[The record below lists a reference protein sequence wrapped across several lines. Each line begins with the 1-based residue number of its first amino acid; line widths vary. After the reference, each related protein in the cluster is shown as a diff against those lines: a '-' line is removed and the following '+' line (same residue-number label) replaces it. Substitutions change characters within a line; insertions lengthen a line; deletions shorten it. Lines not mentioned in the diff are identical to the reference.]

1 MSMFSG
7 RAGKV
12 REVLK
17 MKKLFIVLLLTCFVS
32 VLGFSGAEDVDVYAY
47 LYRASTTNS
56 AQLDILQN
64 MAEAKLTGAGEF
76 YASALRRLVSEYS
89 NIKSSTEKNA
99 AAEQAM
105 ILSALLGAEKYTPAA
120 PDLWLVVDGFSEPL
134 VRAEALMALGKI
146 RATSYLPHVI
156 RVLDN
161 LNLKPTPDRLNGERV
176 AFGAIISLEKYQDPS
191 GYLSVF
197 LASTGWYSQRIR
209 TQATKS
215 LPFIAK
221 DPSPFMLEIVKSVKY
236 DYPTKYLALQ
246 TIEKTNVDAKN
257 KSEIAV
263 AALAEGQKAVGND
276 VQLSTILAN
285 MRKQALTMINR
296 YKSNDPSLYLL
307 LRRSYTNGYDLQ
319 EKILAVNAISSQRTD
334 DAADL
339 LSEFLTALNDRLPLN
354 RDQDQL
360 IREII
365 RGLGITGRPKARTAL
380 NTVAMFDY
388 TPAIKTLAAQA
399 MSQIPN

>member
-1 MSMFSG
+1 
-7 RAGKV
+7 
-12 REVLK
+12 
-17 MKKLFIVLLLTCFVS
+17 
-32 VLGFSGAEDVDVYAY
+32 
-47 LYRASTTNS
+47 
-56 AQLDILQN
+56 
-64 MAEAKLTGAGEF
+64 
-76 YASALRRLVSEYS
+76 
-89 NIKSSTEKNA
+89 
-99 AAEQAM
+99 
-105 ILSALLGAEKYTPAA
+105 
-120 PDLWLVVDGFSEPL
+120 
-134 VRAEALMALGKI
+134 MALGRI
-146 RATSYLPHVI
+146 RAVTYLPQVI

-176 AFGAIISLEKYQDPS
+176 AFGAIISLEKFQDPS
-191 GYLSVF
+191 GYLPVF
-197 LASTGWYSQRIR
+197 LASAGWYSQRIR

-221 DPSPFMLEIVKSVKY
+221 DPSPFMIEIVKSVKY
-236 DYPTKYLALQ
+236 DYPTKFLALQ
-246 TIEKTNVDAKN
+246 TLDKTNVDNKN

-339 LSEFLTALNDRLPLN
+339 LSEFLLALNERLPLN

-365 RGLGITGRPKARTAL
+365 RGLGITGRPRARTAL
-380 NTVAMFDY
+380 STVAMHDY
-388 TPAIKTLAAQA
+388 TPAIKTLASQA
-399 MSQIPN
+399 MTQIPN

>member
-1 MSMFSG
+1 
-7 RAGKV
+7 
-12 REVLK
+12 
-17 MKKLFIVLLLTCFVS
+17 MKKSFVIVLLMCFVPAI
-32 VLGFSGAEDVDVYAY
+32 VFSGTEEIDVYAY
-47 LYRASTTNS
+47 LYRASETNS

-89 NIKSSTEKNA
+89 NIKNSTEKNA

-105 ILSALLGAEKYTPAA
+105 ILAALLGAEKYTPAA
-120 PDLWLVVDGFSEPL
+120 PDLWLVVDGFFEPL
-134 VRAEALMALGKI
+134 VRAEALMALGRI
-146 RATSYLPHVI
+146 RATNYLPQVI

-161 LNLKPTPDRLNGERV
+161 MNLKPTSDRLYGERV

-197 LASTGWYSQRIR
+197 LASAGWYSQRIR
-209 TQATKS
+209 NQASKS

-221 DPSPFMLEIVKSVKY
+221 DPSPFMLEVVKSVKY

-246 TIEKTNVDAKN
+246 NIDKINVDVKN
-257 KSEIAV
+257 KAEIAV

-285 MRKQALTMINR
+285 MRKLALGMINR
-296 YKSNDPSLYLL
+296 YRSNDRSIYPLME
-307 LRRSYTNGYDLQ
+307 RSYNNGYDLQ
-319 EKILAVNAISSQRTD
+319 EKILAVNAISSQKTD
-334 DAADL
+334 EAADM
-339 LSEFLTALNDRLPLN
+339 LSKFLTALNERIPLN

-365 RGLGITGRPKARTAL
+365 RGLGITGRPRARLAL
-380 NTVAMFDY
+380 NSVAMFDY
-388 TPAIKTLAAQA
+388 TPAIKTLATQA
-399 MSQIPN
+399 LNQIPN

>member
-1 MSMFSG
+1 M
-7 RAGKV
+7 RKTI
-12 REVLK
+12 
-17 MKKLFIVLLLTCFVS
+17 IVLLLISFVS
-32 VLGFSGAEDVDVYAY
+32 VLGFSGTEEVDVYAY
-47 LYRASTTNS
+47 LYRTSLTNA

-89 NIKSSTEKNA
+89 NIKNSTEKNA

-120 PDLWLVVDGFSEPL
+120 ADLWLVVDGFSEPL
-134 VRAEALMALGKI
+134 VRAEALMALGRI
-146 RATSYLPHVI
+146 RATNYLPQVI

-191 GYLSVF
+191 GYLPVF
-197 LASTGWYSQRIR
+197 LASAGWYSQRIR
-209 TQATKS
+209 NQASKS

-221 DPSPFMLEIVKSVKY
+221 DPSPFMLEVVKGVKY
-236 DYPTKYLALQ
+236 DYSTKYLALQ
-246 TIEKTNVDAKN
+246 TIEKTNVDTKN
-257 KSEIAV
+257 KAEIAV

-285 MRKQALTMINR
+285 MRKQALNMINR
-296 YKSNDPSLYLL
+296 YKSNDKSIYHLME
-307 LRRSYTNGYDLQ
+307 RSYTNGFDLQ

-334 DAADL
+334 EAADL
-339 LSEFLTALNDRLPLN
+339 LSNFLKALNERLPLN

-365 RGLGITGRPKARTAL
+365 RGLGITGRPRARTAL
-380 NTVAMFDY
+380 NTIAMYDY
-388 TPAIKTLAAQA
+388 TPAIKTLATQA
-399 MSQIPN
+399 LNQIPN

>member
-1 MSMFSG
+1 
-7 RAGKV
+7 
-12 REVLK
+12 
-17 MKKLFIVLLLTCFVS
+17 MKKTSITLLLMCFVS
-32 VLGFSGAEDVDVYAY
+32 SLVFSGTEEVDVYAY
-47 LYRASTTNS
+47 LYRTSVTNS

-89 NIKSSTEKNA
+89 NIRNSTEKNA

-105 ILSALLGAEKYTPAA
+105 ILSALLGAEKYSPAA
-120 PDLWLVVDGFSEPL
+120 ADLWLVVDGFAEPL
-134 VRAEALMALGKI
+134 VRAEALMALGRI
-146 RATSYLPHVI
+146 RAVNYLPQVI

-176 AFGAIISLEKYQDPS
+176 AFGAIISLEKFQDPS

-197 LASTGWYSQRIR
+197 LASAGWYSNRIR
-209 TQATKS
+209 SQAAKS

-221 DPSPFMLEIVKSVKY
+221 DPSPFMLEVVKSVKY

-246 TIEKTNVDAKN
+246 TIDKVNVDTKN
-257 KSEIAV
+257 KAEIAV

-285 MRKQALTMINR
+285 MRKQALNMINR
-296 YKSNDPSLYLL
+296 YRPNDQSIYHLME
-307 LRRSYTNGYDLQ
+307 RSYISGFDLQ

-334 DAADL
+334 EAADL
-339 LSEFLTALNDRLPLN
+339 LSTFLKALNERLPLN

-365 RGLGITGRPKARTAL
+365 RGLGITGRARARPAL
-380 NTVAMFDY
+380 NTVAMHDY
-388 TPAIKTLAAQA
+388 TPAIKTLATQA
-399 MSQIPN
+399 LTQIPN

>member
-1 MSMFSG
+1 
-7 RAGKV
+7 
-12 REVLK
+12 
-17 MKKLFIVLLLTCFVS
+17 MKKLFIVLLLTCFVP
-32 VLGFSGAEDVDVYAY
+32 VLGFSGTEEVDVYAY

-76 YASALRRLVSEYS
+76 YASALRRLVSEYP
-89 NIKSSTEKNA
+89 NIKNATEKNA

-105 ILSALLGAEKYTPAA
+105 ILAALLGAEKYTPAA
-120 PDLWLVVDGFSEPL
+120 ADLWLVADGFTEPL
-134 VRAEALMALGKI
+134 VRAEALMALGRI
-146 RATSYLPHVI
+146 RAVTYLPQVI

-176 AFGAIISLEKYQDPS
+176 AFGAIIALEKYQDPS
-191 GYLSVF
+191 GYLPVF
-197 LASTGWYSQRIR
+197 LASAGWYSQRIR

-221 DPSPFMLEIVKSVKY
+221 DPSPFMLEVVKSVKY

-246 TIEKTNVDAKN
+246 TIDKTNVDVKN
-257 KSEIAV
+257 KSETAV
-263 AALAEGQKAVGND
+263 AALAEGQKAVSND
-276 VQLSTILAN
+276 VQLSLLLAN
-285 MRKQALTMINR
+285 MRKQALNMINR
-296 YKSNDPSLYLL
+296 YKSNDPSLYQL
-307 LRRSYTNGYDLQ
+307 LRRSYSNGYDLQ
-319 EKILAVNAISSQRTD
+319 EKIFAVNAISSQRTD

-339 LSEFLTALNDRLPLN
+339 LSEFLIALNERLPLN

-380 NTVAMFDY
+380 STVAMHDY
-388 TPAIKTLAAQA
+388 TPAIKTLATQA
-399 MSQIPN
+399 MTQIPN

>member
-1 MSMFSG
+1 M
-7 RAGKV
+7 
-12 REVLK
+12 
-17 MKKLFIVLLLTCFVS
+17 CFVS
-32 VLGFSGAEDVDVYAY
+32 ALGFSGTEEVDVYAY
-47 LYRASTTNS
+47 LYRTSLTNS

-89 NIKSSTEKNA
+89 NIKNSTEKNA

-120 PDLWLVVDGFSEPL
+120 PDLWLVVDGFAEPL
-134 VRAEALMALGKI
+134 VRAEALMALGRI
-146 RATSYLPHVI
+146 RATNYLPQVI

-161 LNLKPTPDRLNGERV
+161 MNLKPTPDRLYGERV
-176 AFGAIISLEKYQDPS
+176 AFGAIIALEKYQDPS

-197 LASTGWYSQRIR
+197 LASAGWYSARIR
-209 TQATKS
+209 NQAAKS

-221 DPSPFMLEIVKSVKY
+221 DPSPFMLEVVKSVKY

-246 TIEKTNVDAKN
+246 NIDKINVDT
-257 KSEIAV
+257 KSKAEIAV
-263 AALAEGQKAVGND
+263 AALAEGQRAVSNE
-276 VQLSTILAN
+276 VQLSTTLAN
-285 MRKQALTMINR
+285 MRKLALGMINR
-296 YKSNDPSLYLL
+296 YRSTDQTIYQLME
-307 LRRSYTNGYDLQ
+307 RSYTNGYDLQ

-334 DAADL
+334 EAADL
-339 LSEFLTALNDRLPLN
+339 LSRFVTALNERLPLN

-365 RGLGITGRPKARTAL
+365 RGLGITGRSRARPAL
-380 NTVAMFDY
+380 NTIAMYDY
-388 TPAIKTLAAQA
+388 TPAIKNLATQA
-399 MSQIPN
+399 LNQIPN

>member
-1 MSMFSG
+1 M
-7 RAGKV
+7 RKTI
-12 REVLK
+12 
-17 MKKLFIVLLLTCFVS
+17 IVLLLICFVS
-32 VLGFSGAEDVDVYAY
+32 VLGFSGTEEVDVYAY
-47 LYRASTTNS
+47 LYRTSLTNS

-89 NIKSSTEKNA
+89 NIKNSTEKNA

-120 PDLWLVVDGFSEPL
+120 ADLWLVVDGFSEPL
-134 VRAEALMALGKI
+134 VRAEALMALGRI
-146 RATSYLPHVI
+146 RATNYLPQVI

-197 LASTGWYSQRIR
+197 LASAGWYSQRIR
-209 TQATKS
+209 NQASKS

-221 DPSPFMLEIVKSVKY
+221 DPSPFMLEVVKSVKY

-246 TIEKTNVDAKN
+246 TIEKTNVDSKKKA
-257 KSEIAV
+257 EVAV

-285 MRKQALTMINR
+285 MRKQALNMINR
-296 YKSNDPSLYLL
+296 YKPSDHSIYHLME
-307 LRRSYTNGYDLQ
+307 RSYTNGFDLQ
-319 EKILAVNAISSQRTD
+319 EKMLAVNAISSQRTD
-334 DAADL
+334 EAADL
-339 LSEFLTALNDRLPLN
+339 LSNFLKALNERLPLN

-365 RGLGITGRPKARTAL
+365 RGLGITGRPRARPAL
-380 NTVAMFDY
+380 NTVAMYDY
-388 TPAIKTLAAQA
+388 TPAIKTLAVQA
-399 MSQIPN
+399 LTQLPN

>member
-1 MSMFSG
+1 
-7 RAGKV
+7 
-12 REVLK
+12 
-17 MKKLFIVLLLTCFVS
+17 MKKLFIVFLLMCFVS
-32 VLGFSGAEDVDVYAY
+32 ALGFSGTEEVDVYAY

-76 YASALRRLVSEYS
+76 YASALRRLVSEYP
-89 NIKSSTEKNA
+89 NIKNSTEKNA

-105 ILSALLGAEKYTPAA
+105 ILAALLGAEKYTPAA
-120 PDLWLVVDGFSEPL
+120 ADLWLVADGFTEPL
-134 VRAEALMALGKI
+134 VRAEALMALGRI
-146 RATSYLPHVI
+146 RAVTYLPQVI

-191 GYLSVF
+191 GYLPVF
-197 LASTGWYSQRIR
+197 LASAGWYSQRIR

-221 DPSPFMLEIVKSVKY
+221 DPSPFMIEVVKSAKY
-236 DYPTKYLALQ
+236 DPPTKFLALQ
-246 TIEKTNVDAKN
+246 TLDKTNVDNKN

-263 AALAEGQKAVGND
+263 AALAEGHKAVGND
-276 VQLSTILAN
+276 VQTSTLLSN

-296 YKSNDPSLYLL
+296 YKSNDPSIYVLM
-307 LRRSYTNGYDLQ
+307 RRSYTNGYDLQ
-319 EKILAVNAISSQRTD
+319 EKLLAVNAISSQRTD

-339 LSEFLTALNDRLPLN
+339 LSEFLIALNERLPLN

-380 NTVAMFDY
+380 STIAMHDY
-388 TPAIKTLAAQA
+388 TPAIKSLASQA
-399 MSQIPN
+399 MTQIPN

>member
-1 MSMFSG
+1 
-7 RAGKV
+7 
-12 REVLK
+12 
-17 MKKLFIVLLLTCFVS
+17 MKKLFIVLLLLCFVS
-32 VLGFSGAEDVDVYAY
+32 VLGFSGTEEVDVYAY

-76 YASALRRLVSEYS
+76 YASALRRLVSEYP
-89 NIKSSTEKNA
+89 NIKNATEKNA

-105 ILSALLGAEKYTPAA
+105 ILAALLGAEKYTPAA
-120 PDLWLVVDGFSEPL
+120 ADLWLVADGFTEPL
-134 VRAEALMALGKI
+134 VRAEALMALGRI
-146 RATSYLPHVI
+146 RATTYLPQVI

-191 GYLSVF
+191 GYLPVF
-197 LASTGWYSQRIR
+197 LASAGWYSQRIR

-221 DPSPFMLEIVKSVKY
+221 DPSPFMIEVVKGVKY
-236 DYPTKYLALQ
+236 DYPTKFLALQ
-246 TIEKTNVDAKN
+246 TLDKTNVDVKN

-263 AALAEGQKAVGND
+263 AALAEGHKAVGSD
-276 VQLSTILAN
+276 VQMNTLLAN

-296 YKSNDPSLYLL
+296 YKSSDSSIYLL
-307 LRRSYTNGYDLQ
+307 MRRSYTHGFDLQ
-319 EKILAVNAISSQRTD
+319 EKILAINAISSQRTD
-334 DAADL
+334 EAADL
-339 LSEFLTALNDRLPLN
+339 LSDFLITLNERLPLN

-365 RGLGITGRPKARTAL
+365 RGLGITGRPRARTAL
-380 NTVAMFDY
+380 STVAMHDY
-388 TPAIKTLAAQA
+388 TPAIKSLASQA
-399 MSQIPN
+399 MTQIPN

>member
-1 MSMFSG
+1 M
-7 RAGKV
+7 RKAI
-12 REVLK
+12 
-17 MKKLFIVLLLTCFVS
+17 IVLLLLCFVS
-32 VLGFSGAEDVDVYAY
+32 ALGFSGTEEVDVYAY
-47 LYRASTTNS
+47 LYRTSITNS

-89 NIKSSTEKNA
+89 NIKNATEKNA

-134 VRAEALMALGKI
+134 VRAEALMALGRI
-146 RATSYLPHVI
+146 RATNYLPQVI

-161 LNLKPTPDRLNGERV
+161 MNLKPTADRLYGERV

-197 LASTGWYSQRIR
+197 LASAGWYSQRIR
-209 TQATKS
+209 NQATKS

-221 DPSPFMLEIVKSVKY
+221 DPSPFMLEVVKSVKY
-236 DYPTKYLALQ
+236 DYQTKYMALQ
-246 TIEKTNVDAKN
+246 NIDKVNVDNKN
-257 KSEIAV
+257 KGEIAV

-276 VQLSTILAN
+276 VQLSTTLAN
-285 MRKQALTMINR
+285 MRKQALGMINR
-296 YKSNDPSLYLL
+296 YRPNDQSIYQLME
-307 LRRSYTNGYDLQ
+307 RSYTNGFDLQ

-334 DAADL
+334 EAADL
-339 LSEFLTALNDRLPLN
+339 LSRFLTALNERLPLN

-365 RGLGITGRPKARTAL
+365 RGLGITGRSRARTAL
-380 NTVAMFDY
+380 NTVAMYDY
-388 TPAIKTLAAQA
+388 TPAIKNLATQA
-399 MSQIPN
+399 LTQIPN